1 VERFLNGLLG
11 RLMRDLVNRAVDW
24 GFQRAT
30 RRDDAQPGVGN
41 PDGKPGGDTPMPDDM
56 AEKVRQTER
65 MMRRL
70 GR

>member
-1 VERFLNGLLG
+1 MERFLNGLLG
-11 RLMRDLVNRAVDW
+11 RLMRDLVNQAVDW

-30 RRDDAQPGVGN
+30 RRDDARPGVDD
-41 PDGKPGGDTPMPDDM
+41 PDGKPGGDTPLSDDM